1 MLNYK
6 NIDFNVRSGQSGGS
20 FGRCVRCD
28 FVVSMV
34 LHEFEYS
41 PSPLK
46 TDVSCQKNGEKER
59 KHDFLVNL
67 RIFVKAIT
75 L

>member
-1 MLNYK
+1 MINYK
-6 NIDFNVRSGQSGGS
+6 NMDFKVRSGQSGGS
-20 FGRCVRCD
+20 FARCVRCD

-46 TDVSCQKNGEKER
+46 TDVTCQKNGENER
-59 KHDFLVNL
+59 K
-67 RIFVKAIT
+67 T
-75 L
+75 LFFSKLENIC

>member
-1 MLNYK
+1 M
-6 NIDFNVRSGQSGGS
+6 DFKVRSGQSGGS

-46 TDVSCQKNGEKER
+46 TDVTCQKNGEKEG
-59 KHDFLVNL
+59 K
-67 RIFVKAIT
+67 T
-75 L
+75 